1 MQVKSLN
8 QQVYIQRVLP
18 KKQGSPILVK
28 DINKFISERLQAYN
42 LIYAEYTLDLVLCGR
57 WAFQK
62 DDIPKLLETLHK
74 LSKNNYSEILRN
86 FSSIAYGLFSQN
98 KELE

>member
-8 QQVYIQRVLP
+8 QQVYIQRAFP

-28 DINKFISERLQAYN
+28 DINKFIDERLQAYN

-62 DDIPKLLETLHK
+62 DDIPKLLEILQE

-86 FSSIAYGLFSQN
+86 FSSMAYELFNQDD
-98 KELE
+98 K